1 MIIVNTRADLDALKG
16 TPDHLDALRLLA
28 GTMTATV
35 DVVVYPDG
43 YGGPGYAG
51 PEIAPEW
58 HEIETLAALERL
70 GFTRE
75 SFEAER
81 AAAQAAA
88 DADGG

>member
-1 MIIVNTRADLDALKG
+1 MIIVNTRADLDALKD
-16 TPDHLDALRLLA
+16 TPAYLEALRLLA
-28 GTMTATV
+28 GTMSATV
-35 DVVVYPDG
+35 DAAVYPEG
-43 YGGPGYAG
+43 YGEPAYAG

-58 HEIETLAALERL
+58 RQVETLAGIERF

-81 AAAQAAA
+81 AAARAAA